1 MLILIP
7 QWFFS
12 IQPIIYILA
21 SMIGFLVS
29 FYFYRSYTFAKQ
41 KEHYYMYLS
50 FASLS
55 MGFLVFGITELYTY
69 LSLIKGLTTMFT
81 EFSSFRDFGI
91 WIYYACSLISYSLL
105 CLIYLPK
112 NLKFALFLPYWYKGF
127 PYFHVLSLFL
137 ISYVIFRSTAN
148 WFVNRTR
155 NSMLVMLSFLMLGLY
170 HMFMFF
176 TSFSEWMVVI
186 AHVAL
191 ICGFLSMFWMI
202 FRVSRKK
209 GRF

>member
-7 QWFFS
+7 EWFFE
-12 IQPIIYILA
+12 IQPFIYLFV

-29 FYFYRSYTFAKQ
+29 FYFYRSFSLSKQ
-41 KEHYYMYLS
+41 KNHYYMYLS
-50 FASLS
+50 FAILS

-69 LSLIKGLTTMFT
+69 LSITKGTMAMFE

-91 WIYYACSLISYSLL
+91 WIYYACSLISYGLL
-105 CLIYLPK
+105 CYIYLPK
-112 NLKFALFLPYWYKGF
+112 DWKAALFLPYWYKGF

-137 ISYVIFRSTAN
+137 ISYVIFRSTGN
-148 WFVNRTR
+148 WFVTRTR
-155 NSMLVMLSFLMLGLY
+155 NSMLVMLAFLGLGGY
-170 HMFMFF
+170 HLFMFF
-176 TSFSEWMVVI
+176 TSFSEWAIVL
-186 AHVAL
+186 AHLSLMA
-191 ICGFLSMFWMI
+191 GFMCMFYMI